1 MKGETHMMIDI
12 RKRSLS
18 LLTVGLAL
26 VIVLA
31 TAPGIARAYS
41 PSHKGYNQA
50 ELDLLARVVHGEAA
64 GEPFVGKV
72 AVAAVVLNRVDSPLF
87 PDTIAG
93 VIYEPWQFS
102 CVGNWLFNSTPS
114 ADSYNAARAAL
125 HGWDPTNGA
134 LFYFSYHLVT
144 NPWLWAKPHAITI
157 GNHYFTY

>member
-1 MKGETHMMIDI
+1 MMFDI
-12 RKRSLS
+12 RKRSLAVLS
-18 LLTVGLAL
+18 VGLAL
-26 VIVLA
+26 VMVLA
-31 TAPGIARAYS
+31 VAPGIAQAYS
-41 PSHKGYNQA
+41 PWHKGYNQA

-64 GEPFVGKV
+64 GEPFEGKV

-125 HGWDPTNGA
+125 NGWDPTNGA
-134 LFYFSYHLVT
+134 LFYFNYHMVT